1 MGRSAAP
8 RLGHA
13 CRQSHTPRLAG
24 QAAAAASGDAGARP
38 FLRSH
43 PELIDPVD
51 CTHLSDGADVDRL
64 LPLD

>member
-1 MGRSAAP
+1 MKPKVSHPSGGRGSK
-8 RLGHA
+8 
-13 CRQSHTPRLAG
+13 CSTS
-24 QAAAAASGDAGARP
+24 AAAASGDAGARP
-38 FLRSH
+38 YLRSH